1 MKNILWTTSNLI
13 PSENKWNH
21 ILSIVQSSNASL
33 TIMHVMADTTPLL
46 YAVDGALER
55 NHGIKFPKRKQEYHK
70 QAERRLQ
77 DFIDKHKPK
86 AYQSVKITGLVK
98 VGNVIDAILSEE
110 QTGKYDLLILGAPP
124 TNSLIARIF
133 GSVFMKVKN
142 KSLTPV
148 DISSTKSMN
157 QIEIVN

>member
-1 MKNILWTTSNLI
+1 MKNILWATSNLI

-21 ILSIVQSSNASL
+21 ILSIAQSSNASL

-55 NHGIKFPKRKQEYHK
+55 NHGIKFPKQQQEYHK

-86 AYQSVKITGLVK
+86 AYQSIKITGLVK
-98 VGNVIDAILSEE
+98 VGDVVDTIFSEE
-110 QTGKYDLLILGAPP
+110 QTGKYDLLILGASP
-124 TNSLIARIF
+124 TNSLVARIF
-133 GSVFMKVKN
+133 GSVSMRVKN

-148 DISSTKSMN
+148 DLVAPN
-157 QIEIVN
+157 Q